1 MLSSRHPA
9 LAALC
14 RLNVSM
20 KVISFNINGL
30 RARPHQLQA
39 LVAQHQPDFIGLQE
53 IKVHDDEFPM
63 DEVKPLGYHVYHFG
77 QKGHYGVAIL
87 SKTPAD
93 SMLYGFPGDAEDAQR
108 RMLIGRWTLANGQ
121 VFTLLNGYFPQ
132 GESRDH
138 ATKFPAKQKFY
149 ADLMNYLEKNHQ
161 PDELIAVIGDI
172 NISPLD
178 LDIGIGE
185 PNRKRWLKEGKCSF
199 LPEERDMLQ
208 RVKDWGLIDTFRALH
223 PERTERYSWFDY
235 RSKGFDDNRGL
246 RIDVVMATQPL
257 ADLCI
262 GSDVDYE
269 LRAMERPSDH
279 APVWSEFKL
288 D

>member
-1 MLSSRHPA
+1 
-9 LAALC
+9 
-14 RLNVSM
+14 M

-39 LVAQHQPDFIGLQE
+39 LVDQHQPDFIGLQE

-63 DEVKPLGYHVYHFG
+63 DDVKPLGYQVYHFG

-108 RMLIGRWTLANGQ
+108 RMLIGRWTLADGR

-138 ATKFPAKQKFY
+138 ETKFPAKQKFY
-149 ADLMNYLEKNHQ
+149 ADLMNYLEQNHQ

-178 LDIGIGE
+178 VDIGIGE

-199 LPEERDMLQ
+199 LPEEREMLQ
-208 RVKDWGLIDTFRALH
+208 RLKDWGLIDTFRALH

-257 ADLCI
+257 ADLCTA
-262 GSDVDYE
+262 SDVDYE

-288 D
+288 G